1 MSKLKRIK
9 KLIDVYGTSDT
20 EELITAMRSDIKYI
34 LRRQKHEDSRNDK
47 SELGYSRV
55 SSDRWNR

>member
-9 KLIDVYGTSDT
+9 KLIDLYGTDDV
-20 EELITAMRSDIKYI
+20 EELVNAMRKDISYI
-34 LRRQKHEDSRNDK
+34 IRKQKHEDNRESQ

>member
-9 KLIDVYGTSDT
+9 KLIEIYGTSDT
-20 EELITAMRSDIKYI
+20 EELVNALRSDIKYI
-34 LRRQKHEDSRNDK
+34 IRRQKHEDSRDNK

>member
-9 KLIDVYGTSDT
+9 KLIEVYGTSDT
-20 EELITAMRSDIKYI
+20 EELVTAMRSDIKYI
-34 LRRQKHEDSRNDK
+34 IRRQKHEDSRDSN